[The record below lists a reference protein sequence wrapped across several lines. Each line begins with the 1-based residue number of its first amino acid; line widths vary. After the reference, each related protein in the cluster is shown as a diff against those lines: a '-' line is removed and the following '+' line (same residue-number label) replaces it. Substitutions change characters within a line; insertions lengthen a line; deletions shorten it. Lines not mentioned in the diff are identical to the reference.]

1 MLSNEI
7 VYEKATIFSPRLGK
21 DIEVETYAGDNGSI
35 VISAISLRD
44 AAKKACESLKTSIG
58 TTLVQMFPNENGEVG
73 YCLVKTT
80 LRIQNNENEEI
91 IQGYGEFC
99 ASGAKNEIALTNPFA
114 VAQNRAESK
123 CFIKFLGLSG
133 RVYSSDEMDSV
144 NRSNFQQI
152 LEQAGKNAKNENQ
165 QNGFVAAKVE
175 SSIAAPEKV
184 GEAEKKEITNTVNET
199 TEKTGKVEKTE
210 NPVKNVADN
219 TNTDKKKATD
229 TDTKTKN
236 EENIQPAKTEIT
248 DPNVEEIK
256 SDDEDDTEKSADKMP
271 VSDEASSMADKAG
284 ESSANE
290 TSETK
295 TTDNGLNLIVTFGP
309 AKGKNLTVKDVL
321 ADPIYA
327 KFVENIKSG
336 RAVAPYNNEERLAIF
351 EAIKNN

>member
-1 MLSNEI
+1 
-7 VYEKATIFSPRLGK
+7 
-21 DIEVETYAGDNGSI
+21 
-35 VISAISLRD
+35 
-44 AAKKACESLKTSIG
+44 
-58 TTLVQMFPNENGEVG
+58 
-73 YCLVKTT
+73 
-80 LRIQNNENEEI
+80 
-91 IQGYGEFC
+91 
-99 ASGAKNEIALTNPFA
+99 
-114 VAQNRAESK
+114 
-123 CFIKFLGLSG
+123 
-133 RVYSSDEMDSV
+133 MDSV

-256 SDDEDDTEKSADKMP
+256 SDDEDDTKKSADKMLA
-271 VSDEASSMADKAG
+271 SDEASSMADKVG